1 MLYISPTLWMAGRL
15 LVVSVQLEHMN
26 QGMFSAVV
34 VIMYYVCGSIFLLLS
49 TAVVLLLL
57 VAIDVFYYFIVDFV
71 VLYFKYVFVA
81 FVPGKVLS
89 GLVVQNVLFI

>member
-15 LVVSVQLEHMN
+15 LVVSVQLEHMD

-34 VIMYYVCGSIFLLLS
+34 VIVYYVCGCIFLLLS
-49 TAVVLLLL
+49 TAVLLLL
-57 VAIDVFYYFIVDFV
+57 VTIDVFYYFIVDFV
-71 VLYFKYVFVA
+71 VLYSVA

>member
-15 LVVSVQLEHMN
+15 LVVSVQLEHMD

-34 VIMYYVCGSIFLLLS
+34 VIVYYVCGCIFLLLS
-49 TAVVLLLL
+49 TAVLLLL
-57 VAIDVFYYFIVDFV
+57 VTIDVFYYFIVDFV
-71 VLYFKYVFVA
+71 VLYFVA